1 MARNKQPGIK
11 RDPRLTEADKL
22 VRRVNNYLKEA
33 TRLFGSQSTQLQYA
47 ESQLRSLVDPGM
59 LRQVDGVTQISRT
72 RRALSVIALGQ
83 GEQKALKKIDKQPT
97 IKEERKRLLKQAS
110 EQRYQEELQKIEG
123 LGLKGRML
131 EDAKKK
137 AKERSRIRRQD
148 QQAAIEQIAA
158 VHRELNDILESAL
171 QALYAVVS
179 ETGNVEAV
187 DDIRSIS
194 RGKWTTAAD
203 KQRMIDLAQEHL
215 AEEQEIAASYFEE
228 EGIDFEDIDDL
239 WDLN

>member
-1 MARNKQPGIK
+1 MASNKQPGIK
-11 RDPRLTEADKL
+11 RDSRLTDADKL
-22 VRRVNNYLKEA
+22 VRRVNNYLMQA
-33 TRLFGSQSTQLQYA
+33 SRLFGPQSSQVQYA

-59 LRQVDGVTQISRT
+59 LRQVDGVTQVSRT
-72 RRALSVIALGQ
+72 RRALSVISLGQ
-83 GEQKALKKIDKQPT
+83 SEQKALKKIDKQPT
-97 IKEERKRLLKQAS
+97 IKEERQRLLKQAS
-110 EQRYQEELQKIEG
+110 EQRYQEELSKIEG

-131 EDAKKK
+131 EDAKRK
-137 AKERSRIRRQD
+137 ARERSRIRRAD
-148 QQAAIEQIAA
+148 QSAAIGQIAA

-179 ETGNVEAV
+179 QTGNVEAV

-203 KQRMIDLAQEHL
+203 KQRMIDLAREHL

-228 EGIDFEDIDDL
+228 EGIDFDDL
-239 WDLN
+239 DDLRDLN